1 MHPELHRVLKGL
13 ASNRQPG
20 WNFPGNFLELSFDEV
35 TENSSRLSL
44 EPGSH
49 CTDVDGGLNLAA
61 LCVLADIGM
70 GVSMRRQLGV
80 AGRMATVSMTL
91 LFTGA
96 LRTGRVNLQAALEGF
111 VQRATASQG
120 IARAEIR
127 AGDDDALLCSA
138 NSSFVALGNRQ
149 GLAALPMLRREDYA
163 QVAALGPGDLTED
176 ERAVYARAE
185 EALNHQTESSSAEP
199 FIERFWGLMP
209 ERIDRGAVCR
219 FSNGL
224 HVGNRV
230 GHTQGGITF
239 ALAARTS
246 AAALGEGWQL
256 VGVSASYVS
265 PGTGPWLHA
274 EVRII
279 HQGGLTAVAR
289 TEIRDASGRLVLDAT
304 TNHSRVA

>member
-44 EPGSH
+44 DPGSH
-49 CTDVDGGLNLAA
+49 CTDADGRMNLAA

-80 AGRMATVSMTL
+80 AGRMATVSMSL
-91 LFTGA
+91 VFTGA
-96 LRTGRVNLQAALEGF
+96 VRTGRVNLEGTLEGF
-111 VQRATASQG
+111 VQRTTASQG
-120 IARAEIR
+120 IARAQIR
-127 AGDDDALLCSA
+127 AGDDGALLCSG
-138 NSSFVALGNRQ
+138 SSTFVALGNRE
-149 GLAALPMLRREDYA
+149 GLAALPMLRREDYER
-163 QVAALGPGDLTED
+163 VVALGPSDLTEE
-176 ERAVYARAE
+176 ERAVYTRAE
-185 EALNHQTESSSAEP
+185 EALDKVESASAEP

-209 ERIDRGAVCR
+209 ERKDGGAVCQ

-239 ALAARTS
+239 ALAALTS
-246 AAALGEGWQL
+246 VAALGEGWQL
-256 VGVSASYVS
+256 VGASASYVS
-265 PGTGPWLHA
+265 PGTGPWLQA
-274 EVRII
+274 EAKII
-279 HQGGLTAVAR
+279 HQGGLTAVVR
-289 TEIRDASGRLVLDAT
+289 TEIKDASGRVVLDAV